1 MKIKDGYM
9 VREVAGS
16 QIVVPVGERTV
27 DFNGIITLNETAAF
41 LWEKLAAGAERADL
55 LAAMLAEYD
64 VDETT
69 AARDIDLILQ
79 KLKDDDVLE

>member
-41 LWEKLAAGAERADL
+41 LCWRST
-55 LAAMLAEYD
+55 ML
-64 VDETT
+64 TKQPPQG
-69 AARDIDLILQ
+69 ILTCFY
-79 KLKDDDVLE
+79 KN

>member
-41 LWEKLAAGAERADL
+41 LWEKLAASAEKADL

-64 VDETT
+64 VDEAT
-69 AARDIDLILQ
+69 AAKDIDLFLQ
-79 KLKDDDVLE
+79 KLKDADLLE

>member
-1 MKIKDGYM
+1 MKLKEGYM

-16 QIVVPVGERTV
+16 KIVVPVGERTV

-41 LWEKLAAGAERADL
+41 LWEKLAVGAEQADL

-64 VDETT
+64 VDEAT
-69 AARDIDLILQ
+69 AAADIAVFLQ
-79 KLKDDDVLE
+79 KLKDADLLE